1 MTRASNLSSS
11 ETLDA
16 ARRRC
21 LLVLLAAGAAPG
33 ASWALSF
40 SSGDATK
47 ALRTALEQGASAAV
61 GQLGVTDG
69 FLGNDK
75 LRIPLPGWLEKAGD
89 LMRTFGQGQRVDE
102 LVTAMNRA
110 AEAAVPEAKPLLLNA
125 IKSMSVTDAK
135 KIITGGD
142 TSVTEFFSE
151 KTREPITGK
160 FLPIITK
167 ATEKVDLAAKANRLI
182 EQASKLGLSK
192 NDQTIEQHVN
202 NRAVDALYTVIGE
215 KEKAIR
221 QDPVGTGSAILK
233 KVFGSI

>member
-1 MTRASNLSSS
+1 MIRASTLSSS
-11 ETLDA
+11 DTLDA

-21 LLVLLAAGAAPG
+21 LLVLLAAGATPG
-33 ASWALSF
+33 AVWALSF
-40 SSGDATK
+40 SSSDATK

-125 IKSMSVTDAK
+125 IKSMSVTDAR
-135 KIITGGD
+135 KIVTGGD

-151 KTREPITGK
+151 KTREPITAK
-160 FLPIITK
+160 FLPIITT

-182 EQASKLGLSK
+182 EQAHKLGLS
-192 NDQTIEQHVN
+192 NTDQTIEQHVN

-233 KVFGSI
+233 KVFGSL